1 VLLWRTLC
9 QWNNSLEVEYL
20 DVYYPTKDEIEN
32 PIQYAN
38 NVRKLM
44 AEKLKVPTTEHSYED
59 ALLMIDA
66 MHNNLSPDSTVS
78 LELIKVKQLYDLDL
92 KGAKDI
98 LKKFAA
104 MNISKDGRLDMDGF
118 CDYLSLPKTPY
129 TEDLFHLF
137 DVDGDGTID
146 FNEFVTGLSAISRQ
160 ASTAETIELAF
171 EVFDENHDGR
181 ISPKEFKAILSRIPV
196 FQRITEIEIDNW
208 FKRVDRDQSGSI
220 SHFEFVA
227 YATEH
232 PEYVKLAENL
242 LLKKKQEMLQQQLE
256 ENKPKSGKDQI
267 SEEKKKET
275 SPEKEDLESNDDN
288 KLVPNSISS
297 EPSTESAELPLTK
310 EDPKQTSSNSLHKKK
325 KKSKKKKVSK

>member
-1 VLLWRTLC
+1 
-9 QWNNSLEVEYL
+9 
-20 DVYYPTKDEIEN
+20 
-32 PIQYAN
+32 
-38 NVRKLM
+38 
-44 AEKLKVPTTEHSYED
+44 
-59 ALLMIDA
+59 
-66 MHNNLSPDSTVS
+66 
-78 LELIKVKQLYDLDL
+78 VKQLYELDL
-92 KGAKDI
+92 KGARDI
-98 LKKFAA
+98 LKKFSA
-104 MNISKDGRLDMDGF
+104 MNVSKDGRLDMDGF
-118 CDYLSLPKTPY
+118 CDYLSLPKTAY

-146 FNEFVTGLSAISRQ
+146 FNEFVTGLSAISKQ

-196 FQRITEIEIDNW
+196 FKSITETEIDNW

-227 YATEH
+227 YAKEH

-242 LLKKKQEMLQQQLE
+242 LLQKKQEMLQQQLQ
-256 ENKPKSGKDQI
+256 ENKPKSEKDQI

-275 SPEKEDLESNDDN
+275 SPEKEDLKESTDDQ
-288 KLVPNSISS
+288 LVANPISS
-297 EPSTESAELPLTK
+297 EESGELVTK